1 MVARGEEGSSHRPKG
16 DFEQGK
22 LSLGEWVGFPRQERG
37 YGCPGRWSGLN
48 KGNGMSVR
56 QE

>member
-1 MVARGEEGSSHRPKG
+1 MARGGEGSSHRPKG

-37 YGCPGRWSGLN
+37 YGCPGRWGGLN